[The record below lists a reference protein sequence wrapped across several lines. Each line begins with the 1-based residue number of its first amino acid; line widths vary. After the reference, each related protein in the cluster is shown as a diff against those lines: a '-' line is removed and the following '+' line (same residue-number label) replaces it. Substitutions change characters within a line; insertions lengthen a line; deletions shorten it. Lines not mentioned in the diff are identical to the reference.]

1 MHGDSDERRQTH
13 GEAEHLL
20 SVDSMEMGDMS
31 PQQTRENK
39 IPSHV
44 EETYTDEQSNGEA
57 SGLRFSAAG
66 EEEVAPINGAHTEYR
81 VYKVRWF
88 GLSQLI
94 LLNIVVSWDVS
105 ISHLRCAFYTRIL
118 NG

>member
-1 MHGDSDERRQTH
+1 MHGDLDERRQTH

-66 EEEVAPINGAHTEYR
+66 EEEVAPINGGQT

-105 ISHLRCAFYTRIL
+105 ISHFRCASYTKTL
-118 NG
+118 NS

>member
-1 MHGDSDERRQTH
+1 MHGDQDERRQTH

-20 SVDSMEMGDMS
+20 SVDSMEMGEMS
-31 PQQTRENK
+31 PQQTTENK
-39 IPSHV
+39 TPPHAEGI
-44 EETYTDEQSNGEA
+44 YTDEQNSGEA
-57 SGLRFSAAG
+57 SSLRFRAAG
-66 EEEVAPINGAHTEYR
+66 EEEVVPINGGLTEYR

-105 ISHLRCAFYTRIL
+105 ISHLRCASHTRVL
-118 NG
+118 DG

>member
-1 MHGDSDERRQTH
+1 MHGDPDERRQTH

-31 PQQTRENK
+31 PQQTTENK
-39 IPSHV
+39 TPSP
-44 EETYTDEQSNGEA
+44 EGTYTDEQSSGEA
-57 SGLRFSAAG
+57 SALRFSAAG
-66 EEEVAPINGAHTEYR
+66 EEEVAPINGGHTEYR

-105 ISHLRCAFYTRIL
+105 TSHLRCESYARML